1 MSEFHDP
8 DLRQQLARLS
18 GAYPDENAAFVAW
31 QRRVGQARRRRA
43 MAWTTGA
50 AMSLL
55 VGVVAVAAT
64 QGQNAH
70 SVVPEKATETTVKI
84 STTVATTVTPT
95 ITKMVVTESTDE
107 STPSTSTTL
116 APDTTPSSEDVVIT
130 MPQPEGGDAGGVAPV
145 VTTHKAK
152 PGSGGGAPA
161 TPTTASTP
169 ATDNNDSHS
178 SNKTITSIGGTITV
192 QQSRD
197 DRLVIVDV
205 TPADGFDDHQSSHSG
220 RVVGVTFTSATHQ
233 SEISVWI
240 DNGTIKSFVNEK
252 NESHGESGP
261 GDTSDDGYPG
271 YHGG

>member
-84 STTVATTVTPT
+84 STTVTTTVTST

-130 MPQPEGGDAGGVAPV
+130 MPQPEGGDTGGVAPV

-178 SNKTITSIGGTITV
+178 SNKTITSIGGTVTV
-192 QQSRD
+192 HQSR
-197 DRLVIVDV
+197 DRLVIVDI
-205 TPADGFDDHQSSHSG
+205 TPAEGFDDHDSG
-220 RVVGVTFTSATHQ
+220 HLDHAIAVTFTSATHR

-252 NESHGESGP
+252 NETHGESTP
-261 GDTSDDGYPG
+261 GATSDDGY
-271 YHGG
+271 HGD